1 MNDFEIQRR
10 LRGMNVAR
18 APQADLWPA
27 IGQRIAH
34 EAPPVPLPARRL
46 RWLPFA
52 AAASL
57 LVVLGGGLLLHHT
70 PPAEDGTGIA
80 ALDRTMFGRVS
91 PRDRDLAQRAPGGD
105 PRLAG
110 AAVVLDAAQVEL
122 RQAIAQNP
130 DATFLVDLLNRTHAR
145 RSELD
150 RFGTN
155 AG

>member
-10 LRGMNVAR
+10 LREMNAPR
-18 APQADLWPA
+18 APQNDQWPA
-27 IGQRIAH
+27 IEKRIAR
-34 EAPPVPLPARRL
+34 EAQPVGLPARRR
-46 RWLPFA
+46 RWMPFA

-57 LVVLGGGLLLHHT
+57 LVMVGGSLLLHRS
-70 PPAEDGTGIA
+70 PPVQGGG
-80 ALDRTMFGRVS
+80 ALDRAAFERVS
-91 PRDRDLAQRAPGGD
+91 PTDRDLARRAPGGD

-130 DATFLVDLLNRTHAR
+130 DAAFLVDLLNRTHAR

-150 RFGTN
+150 RYDTN

>member
-1 MNDFEIQRR
+1 MNDFEIQRG
-10 LRGMNVAR
+10 LRGMNAPR

-27 IGQRIAH
+27 IAQRIAD
-34 EAPPVPLPARRL
+34 EGRPIPLPVRRR

-57 LVVLGGGLLLHHT
+57 LVMLGGSLVLHHMS
-70 PPAEDGTGIA
+70 PAENATGIA
-80 ALDRTMFGRVS
+80 TLDRMAFGRVS
-91 PRDRDLAQRAPGGD
+91 PGDRDLAQRAPGGD

-130 DATFLVDLLNRTHAR
+130 NAPFLVDMLNRTHAR